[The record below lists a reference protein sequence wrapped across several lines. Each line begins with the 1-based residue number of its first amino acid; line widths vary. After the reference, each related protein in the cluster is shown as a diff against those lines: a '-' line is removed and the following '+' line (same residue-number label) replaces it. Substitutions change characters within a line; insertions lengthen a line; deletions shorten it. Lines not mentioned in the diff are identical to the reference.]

1 MYAKTYKFECIKP
14 LVVHTPMRGLTTIVK
29 VVPRGDYMLT
39 LKARGVLLD
48 GSLEELREELY
59 ITRRAIQHVIDAL
72 WKLDKLPS
80 LN

>member
-1 MYAKTYKFECIKP
+1 
-14 LVVHTPMRGLTTIVK
+14 
-29 VVPRGDYMLT
+29 MLT

>member
-1 MYAKTYKFECIKP
+1 
-14 LVVHTPMRGLTTIVK
+14 MRGLTTIVK